1 MKTAYVLLFALLSAS
16 VLYTVYYY
24 SFSRKKSGL
33 IIILNGPSASGKSSI
48 QKELQKIYQKPL
60 LALGLDTFFI
70 GVMPARYW
78 QEPCLETD
86 FDKIVMKGIPSTD
99 EQGPLFEL
107 KVGGLGRKIIYGMH
121 RAIAAYAQE
130 GNDVVVDYILYDP
143 VWLEHLKTT
152 LRGYTV
158 IFVGVEI
165 DKQVLF
171 EREKQRGTSPVG
183 HARSHYDTV
192 HHGMSYDLVVDTG
205 RLSAAQC
212 AQVINEYVQNTLS
225 R

>member
-1 MKTAYVLLFALLSAS
+1 MKTPYVLLCTLLFAS

-24 SFSRKKSGL
+24 SFSRRKSGV

-48 QKELQKIYQKPL
+48 QKELQKIFKKPL

-86 FDKIVMKGIPSTD
+86 SDKIVMKGTSSTD

-107 KVGGLGRKIIYGMH
+107 EVGGLGRKIIYGMH

-130 GNDVVVDYILYDP
+130 GNDVVVDYILYDH
-143 VWLEHLKTT
+143 VWLEHLKAT
-152 LRGYTV
+152 LRGYKV

-165 DKQVLF
+165 DKQILF
-171 EREKQRGTSPVG
+171 EREAHRGTSPVG

-192 HHGMSYDLVVDTG
+192 HRGMTYDLVVNTG
-205 RLSAAQC
+205 KLTAAEC
-212 AQVINEYVQNTLS
+212 AQVIEEYVQKALS